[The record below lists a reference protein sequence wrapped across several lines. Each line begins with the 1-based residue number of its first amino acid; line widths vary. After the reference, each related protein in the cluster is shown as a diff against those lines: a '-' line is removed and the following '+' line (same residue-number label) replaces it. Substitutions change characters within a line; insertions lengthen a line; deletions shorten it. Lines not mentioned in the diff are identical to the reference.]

1 MTRTTEVVERAD
13 PKVSVIIVNWNGKV
27 YLKDCLTSV
36 LSQTYPNYEV
46 ILVDNGSTDGS
57 VSLIKESFPE
67 IRLIRLDRNY
77 GFAKANNIGIEEAL
91 EDKLTEY
98 VALLN
103 NDAYVDRRW
112 LEELVTCAEK
122 SENVGMVASKILFAG
137 LNTIN
142 SVGTIVLKDGSAA
155 HLGGKETDRGQYDL
169 IKETFAPCAAAALY
183 ARRMLEDIGS
193 FDEDFF
199 AYMEDVDL
207 GWRARLAGWKCT
219 LAPNARAYHKH
230 SATSKKHSEFK
241 IYQIERNRVYLVVKN
256 FPPKYAFASSFH
268 SLHRLIVMY
277 TFRES
282 VRTEVSRYFENVPIS
297 RIMRALLK
305 AWFDALLSLKK
316 CVRKRKIIQSR
327 KRVSTKAIDKWFL
340 TFSKPIHE
348 VASR

>member
-241 IYQIERNRVYLVVKN
+241 IYQIERNRVYLV
-256 FPPKYAFASSFH
+256 
-268 SLHRLIVMY
+268 MY